1 MSRPT
6 RSLSNSINAGC
17 AKPTLRAGD
26 TLSYPP
32 TGATV
37 ALPDGR
43 IYEFAF
49 PVPRETPS
57 MLSTSKL
64 STFKP
69 LPAPPDRAVQTRILG

>member
-1 MSRPT
+1 MSRPS

-17 AKPTLRAGD
+17 ARPTLRAGGV
-26 TLSYPP
+26 LWYSQ
-32 TGATV
+32 TGAMV
-37 ALPDGR
+37 ALPGGR

-49 PVPRETPS
+49 PVPREPPP

-69 LPAPPDRAVQTRILG
+69 LPAPPDWAGPTRNAG